1 MKMLARFTGL
11 GYLIIFITGFYGNF
25 YVLEGLIVNGDEQAT
40 FSNIVD
46 NPVSFNKGVLA
57 FLLMALVDLILA
69 WPLYVLLRETNKKL
83 AVVSSLLRVI
93 NAGFFFAALAGLLV
107 ICVKLHQGNLD
118 LQQTT
123 SLLAHFNFVW
133 TIGLLIFGIHLLFL
147 GKLILDSKSFPKP
160 LGFLMMLAGMGYLLD
175 CTAQLTLSSYNNHK
189 EIFEA
194 IVVVCGV
201 IGEFSFTIW
210 LLVKGVRNTG

>member
-46 NPVSFNKGVLA
+46 NPVSFNRGVFA
-57 FLLMALVDLILA
+57 FLAMALVDLILA

-107 ICVKLHQGNLD
+107 ICVKLHQGNPD
-118 LQQTT
+118 LHQTT
-123 SLLAHFNFVW
+123 ALLVHFNLVW
-133 TIGLLIFGIHLLFL
+133 TIGLLIFGMHLLFL

-160 LGFLMMLAGMGYLLD
+160 LGFLMILAGMGYLLD
-175 CTAQLTLSSYNNHK
+175 STAQLTLSSYRNHK
-189 EIFEA
+189 EFFEA

-210 LLVKGVRNTG
+210 LLVKGIRDTG